1 VALNPWSCTAGSLLF
16 YMYFFSS
23 FCLIVGQERW
33 EERDVMAGP
42 WKTKIGKVRQKKE
55 NASHSKELANYCSR
69 L

>member
-1 VALNPWSCTAGSLLF
+1 
-16 YMYFFSS
+16 MYFFSS